1 LENSGRVHEEGG
13 VLFFRMLS
21 FCTYGFYYPTCS
33 KTGSQ
38 VIAADA
44 TSVADLE
51 NLVDQAMKSL
61 AVK

>member
-1 LENSGRVHEEGG
+1 MLQLQCVW
-13 VLFFRMLS
+13 VLLS
-21 FCTYGFYYPTCS
+21 NLLK

-51 NLVDQAMKSL
+51 NLVDQAETL